1 MQWIYSLCLEMVQYI
16 ANSLLT
22 VFSMDLDYFFQ
33 VAPVAKDILSIL
45 IAAGW
50 ALLMGNLVF
59 QAVRSMVSGLG
70 FEGEDPK
77 LLFTRTFVFAFLLLA
92 SQQICEIGLNISA
105 QIIQMLQ
112 IPSSVTVTIPD
123 ESNFNIG
130 ASWLLIII
138 VGFVVMWQFVK
149 LCFEVAERYV
159 VTAVLVLMAPLAF
172 GLGGSKSTED
182 IFKGWCR
189 MFASM
194 CLMMVMNIIFLKLLI
209 SAMGYVPSGL
219 GVLPWMLLIV
229 GIARVARKIDSVVA
243 RIGLNPAITGDG
255 LGRGLPGMVAF
266 AAIRGLGMAVTRSAS
281 AASKGSGGAK
291 PHGGHAAGSSST
303 PPPSSPPSG
312 GGGATPPGGGSGQ
325 GGPGRGQSG
334 THRESERAAY
344 AASTSAQQSAS
355 TETQTAPPSTRKDQ
369 PKSGG
374 PSCPPDA
381 KPTRHTSVPPEQR
394 SGGAG
399 AGQRFRINTILMGQV
414 PEGAEAATQAASSQH
429 QSAAHSKQATD
440 AAGTFSH
447 SYRKTGKEAFRI
459 TSERQSS
466 QQATQDRPQRPPIRQ
481 NGTPKISTPPGVSA
495 PGKSDYGAGKE
506 LDSSYRRD
514 IQPPT
519 DTAGTRRAPSPSRPP
534 VGGTQ
539 PPAGTAG
546 TQRASSSG
554 QPHVG
559 SSQPTIGTA
568 WARRPPGSS
577 QHPGEDTQPM
587 TDMAGAQ
594 RASDPSRP
602 PVGGTQPPVGTAGTR
617 QPSSPSRPPVGGT
630 QPPAGTAGARQPSGP
645 SRPPVGGTQPPA
657 GTAGTQRAAGPSR
670 PPIGG
675 TQASTGAKES
685 RRISGAP
692 RPPTIQTASE
702 ETTAKDSSAGTHRIK
717 RPAAPPNG
725 NTSKKRNK
733 KKYLKSSRSMG
744 EPHRKRPCS
753 AFRN

>member
-1 MQWIYSLCLEMVQYI
+1 VQWIYSLCLEMVQYI

-291 PHGGHAAGSSST
+291 PPRRSAPAGGHEPPRRRKKKKKTPLWLPLAVTLAVLAVISGVVVYAVGMVGRVEENLRPEEDAPSITEEIQTLEEYKGDVVNILVCGIDYEEGRNYSNDPTSNDGMTDMILYCQFDIKGGALRMLQIPRNSLVATKGRKVALSNGKTYAATNYQINSVALSNGGSVAALAEVIYDQYKLPVDYYVTVDMQALVEMVDNFGGIEVYIPHDMSFAGSALKQGYRNLDGTS
-303 PPPSSPPSG
+303 
-312 GGGATPPGGGSGQ
+312 AEFFVRCRHGQ
-325 GGPGRGQSG
+325 GYSNSDIDRLNMQRYFYAGLFKRVRSMGITDVLNQLPLVFNNYIHTDMDLTTIAKMLVSFTRIDSANIMLAQTPVFMGVPNVGVTDTFDGYSCVVPDAGSIAELLNTYFRSYTGPVSASELNLVTNDWPHG
-334 THRESERAAY
+334 T
-344 AASTSAQQSAS
+344 ASTSANVQFVGQLDKESDDAIL
-355 TETQTAPPSTRKDQ
+355 
-369 PKSGG
+369 GG
-374 PSCPPDA
+374 NTD
-381 KPTRHTSVPPEQR
+381 V
-394 SGGAG
+394 AG
-399 AGQRFRINTILMGQV
+399 ATTTDGQ
-414 PEGAEAATQAASSQH
+414 
-429 QSAAHSKQATD
+429 
-440 AAGTFSH
+440 
-447 SYRKTGKEAFRI
+447 
-459 TSERQSS
+459 
-466 QQATQDRPQRPPIRQ
+466 
-481 NGTPKISTPPGVSA
+481 
-495 PGKSDYGAGKE
+495 
-506 LDSSYRRD
+506 
-514 IQPPT
+514 
-519 DTAGTRRAPSPSRPP
+519 
-534 VGGTQ
+534 
-539 PPAGTAG
+539 PAG
-546 TQRASSSG
+546 Q
-554 QPHVG
+554 
-559 SSQPTIGTA
+559 
-568 WARRPPGSS
+568 
-577 QHPGEDTQPM
+577 
-587 TDMAGAQ
+587 
-594 RASDPSRP
+594 
-602 PVGGTQPPVGTAGTR
+602 
-617 QPSSPSRPPVGGT
+617 
-630 QPPAGTAGARQPSGP
+630 
-645 SRPPVGGTQPPA
+645 
-657 GTAGTQRAAGPSR
+657 
-670 PPIGG
+670 
-675 TQASTGAKES
+675 
-685 RRISGAP
+685 
-692 RPPTIQTASE
+692 
-702 ETTAKDSSAGTHRIK
+702 
-717 RPAAPPNG
+717 
-725 NTSKKRNK
+725 
-733 KKYLKSSRSMG
+733 
-744 EPHRKRPCS
+744 
-753 AFRN
+753 